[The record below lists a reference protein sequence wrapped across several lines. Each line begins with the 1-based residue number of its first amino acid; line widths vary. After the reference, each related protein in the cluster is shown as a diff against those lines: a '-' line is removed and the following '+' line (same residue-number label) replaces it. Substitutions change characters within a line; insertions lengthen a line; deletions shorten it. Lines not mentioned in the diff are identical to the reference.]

1 MNRRDAISLA
11 GAAAA
16 ATLSVQ
22 SDYAAAPPNEGA
34 PLKTPFKR
42 SKDSMSEVQG
52 ISVADR
58 WAIRALLHEYYW
70 FADHGPIENITDLY
84 TEDGHLI
91 GAGKFVNGW
100 KALREEVA
108 LQTNDDVTRHVTSN
122 LRLTLLDDGTVQ
134 GTELLRVYRRR
145 PGEKDNMVPGV
156 VADIYWI
163 FKCSRQGE
171 WKVTLRYVEAVFRGA
186 PA

>member
-1 MNRRDAISLA
+1 VNRRDAISLA
-11 GAAAA
+11 GAAA
-16 ATLSVQ
+16 TLIVQ
-22 SDYAAAPPNEGA
+22 GDYATAALNEGA
-34 PLKTPFKR
+34 PSKTPSKR

-58 WAIRALLHEYYW
+58 WAIRALLHEYCW
-70 FADHGPIENITDLY
+70 FADHGPIENITGLY

-91 GAGKFVNGW
+91 GAGKFINGW

-108 LQTNDDVTRHVTSN
+108 LQTNDDVTRHVSSN

-145 PGEKDNMVPGV
+145 PGEKDNLLPGV

-163 FKCSRQGE
+163 FKRSGRGE
-171 WKVTLRYVEAVFRGA
+171 WKVALRYVEAVFRGA

>member
-16 ATLSVQ
+16 TLTLQVGHATP
-22 SDYAAAPPNEGA
+22 APGGEGSMHTS
-34 PLKTPFKR
+34 KG
-42 SKDSMSEVQG
+42 SKDSLSEVRG
-52 ISVADR
+52 VSVADR
-58 WAIRALLHEYYW
+58 IAIRALLHEYYW
-70 FADHGPIENITDLY
+70 FADHGPIENITGLY

-91 GAGKFVNGW
+91 GAGKFINGRR
-100 KALREEVA
+100 ALAEEVT
-108 LQTNDDVTRHVTSN
+108 LQTNEDVTRHVSSN
-122 LRLTLLDDGTVQ
+122 LRLSLLDDGAVQ

-145 PGEKDNMVPGV
+145 PGEKDNMLPGV

-163 FKCSRQGE
+163 FRRSGRGE
-171 WKVTLRYVEAVFRGA
+171 WKVALRYVEATFRGA